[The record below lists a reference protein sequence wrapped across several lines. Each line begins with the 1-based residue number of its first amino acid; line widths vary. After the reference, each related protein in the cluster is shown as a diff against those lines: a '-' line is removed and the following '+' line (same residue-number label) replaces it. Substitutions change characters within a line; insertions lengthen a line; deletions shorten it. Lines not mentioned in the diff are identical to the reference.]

1 MLTCNQ
7 LMIILNVKII
17 SQVFRFDHHCYWM
30 GVCIGARN
38 LRWFMAFV
46 FVQGLTY
53 VYGAMYMLLA
63 LWSAYSRAVVGD
75 TVILR
80 FLGIEAADQIR
91 YAVLTALVYRC
102 ADILTLMLIATGASA
117 WLIDM
122 FVRKSREICNNR
134 SKPALSLPSIFTL
147 LFLLSTNQCHGS
159 VCVSMQRGT
168 NR

>member
-1 MLTCNQ
+1 
-7 LMIILNVKII
+7 
-17 SQVFRFDHHCYWM
+17 
-30 GVCIGARN
+30 
-38 LRWFMAFV
+38 MAFV

-53 VYGAMYMLLA
+53 VYGVLYMLLA

-91 YAVLTALVYRC
+91 YAVLTALAYRC
-102 ADILTLMLIATGASA
+102 ADVLTLMLIATGASA

-134 SKPALSLPSIFTL
+134 SKPAYEPIQSICLVLLVLPARQPL
-147 LFLLSTNQCHGS
+147 GYGPLCGA
-159 VCVSMQRGT
+159 MQRGT